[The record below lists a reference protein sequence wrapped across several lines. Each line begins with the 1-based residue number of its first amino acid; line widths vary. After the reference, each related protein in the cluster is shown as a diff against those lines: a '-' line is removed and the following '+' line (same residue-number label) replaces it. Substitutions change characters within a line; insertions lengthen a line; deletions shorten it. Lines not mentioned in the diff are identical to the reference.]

1 LQKSLSDGGELL
13 NKEIKEYINIEIKA
27 AAAFNFFISGMITA
41 LIYHKADTVPTDTVS
56 IAIDLTITCL
66 LTFIIS
72 AFFNRAS
79 LRRTKTAGILD
90 APNPVIGRLS
100 RLFRRPV
107 LFGTLLGFFTAIVL
121 FGIAAPV
128 FALLGLKELSFG
140 VYIALK
146 TIFCALLGSGVTFVG
161 LYAGMCRAE

>member
-1 LQKSLSDGGELL
+1 MRKSLSDGGELL

-90 APNPVIGRLS
+90 APNRVIGYLS

-107 LFGTLLGFFTAIVL
+107 QFGALLGFSTAIIL
-121 FGIAAPV
+121 FGLVAPV
-128 FALLGLKELSFG
+128 FALLGLKELPFSL
-140 VYIALK
+140 YITFK
-146 TIFCALLGSGVTFVG
+146 TVFCALLGGGVTFIE
-161 LYAGMCRAE
+161 LYSGMCRAE